1 MIVEKQVNSRMG
13 YSQFIE
19 NNSNKRFGRPCVK
32 GTRISVSD
40 VVNWLANGL
49 TVKSL
54 VMIQISIF

>member
-1 MIVEKQVNSRMG
+1 MG